1 MLSRAAASRHTA
13 WKGKSSAGAA
23 AGWLIAQGSK
33 ALPWGVMLSRAAAS
47 AAWKGKSSAGAPA
60 RWLIAQGSKALP
72 RCVEWTRALVG
83 GLWRSLQAAC
93 RGASARQDSLGLAHT
108 RWSARYRS
116 EALTWVLVVA
126 IAVCVGIATV
136 YL

>member
-1 MLSRAAASRHTA
+1 MVSRAAATRHA
-13 WKGKSSAGAA
+13 ARKGKSTAGAA

-33 ALPWGVMLSRAAAS
+33 ALPWGVES
-47 AAWKGKSSAGAPA
+47 A
-60 RWLIAQGSKALP
+60 R
-72 RCVEWTRALVG
+72 TLVG
-83 GLWRSLQAAC
+83 GFWHSLQAAC
-93 RGASARQDSLGLAHT
+93 RGATARQASLGLAHR